1 MNRDIQSE
9 QKLFELLHDCT
20 FFQDAICY
28 DCLPSTNDLA
38 KELAARGAPQGTVV
52 LAESQTQGRGRMG
65 RHFYSPKGHGLYMS
79 LILRPDAQQNNAG
92 LLTACGAVAAQQAI
106 LKLTGVSVSIKW
118 VNDLYYQNKKLCGIL
133 AEGHVS
139 ESGTLDSVILGI
151 GINITPPKEGYA
163 AEIAGKTISV
173 SEFVPQE
180 PDRLALCAAIV
191 HQWADFYHKL
201 PETGFLEIYRK
212 ASCVLGKTVRFIQN
226 GNMQIG
232 TAVDIDQQARLVVRL
247 SNGEQTTLG
256 TGEIS
261 LLGSFL

>member
-1 MNRDIQSE
+1 M
-9 QKLFELLHDCT
+9 
-20 FFQDAICY
+20 
-28 DCLPSTNDLA
+28 
-38 KELAARGAPQGTVV
+38 
-52 LAESQTQGRGRMG
+52 
-65 RHFYSPKGHGLYMS
+65 
-79 LILRPDAQQNNAG
+79 
-92 LLTACGAVAAQQAI
+92 
-106 LKLTGVSVSIKW
+106 
-118 VNDLYYQNKKLCGIL
+118 
-133 AEGHVS
+133 
-139 ESGTLDSVILGI
+139 
-151 GINITPPKEGYA
+151 
-163 AEIAGKTISV
+163 
-173 SEFVPQE
+173 PQE